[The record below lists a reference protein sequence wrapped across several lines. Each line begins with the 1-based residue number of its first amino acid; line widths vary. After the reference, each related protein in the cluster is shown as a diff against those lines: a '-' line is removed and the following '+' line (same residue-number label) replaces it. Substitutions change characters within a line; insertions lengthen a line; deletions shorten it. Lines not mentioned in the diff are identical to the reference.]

1 MCIRW
6 QNVLNATIMH
16 IRNIHSLKH
25 KVSLTISK
33 ENKKDWKY
41 VLKVLKNYK
50 SPKLTSNNLKSS
62 H

>member
-1 MCIRW
+1 
-6 QNVLNATIMH
+6 MH

-41 VLKVLKNYK
+41 VLKVLKYYK